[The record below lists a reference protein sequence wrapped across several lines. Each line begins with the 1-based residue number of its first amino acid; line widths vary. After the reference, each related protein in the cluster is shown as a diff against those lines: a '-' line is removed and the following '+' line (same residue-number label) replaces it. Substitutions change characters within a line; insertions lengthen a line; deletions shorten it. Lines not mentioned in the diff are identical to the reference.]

1 LGTKNK
7 RKKSGNGNLLLFFG
21 LICSSRNCDEK
32 ERQKMKVKNKGEGTE
47 NIGIIWVVILY
58 CERWF

>member
-1 LGTKNK
+1 
-7 RKKSGNGNLLLFFG
+7 
-21 LICSSRNCDEK
+21 
-32 ERQKMKVKNKGEGTE
+32 MKVKNKGEGTE